1 MCVCVCV
8 CVCVC
13 LTVGS
18 DMFMMQV
25 LEKMLARFQE
35 LEKPYHPRLVALPHS
50 RLRSAVAA
58 DGHAGFTAVP
68 RMY

>member
-1 MCVCVCV
+1 
-8 CVCVC
+8 
-13 LTVGS
+13 
-18 DMFMMQV
+18 MFMMQV